1 MSLFSQTDS
10 QTLIA
15 AACAVGSGLAM
26 IGGIGAGVGEGTVG
40 GAAVS
45 AVGRQPE
52 AASIITRTMIIG
64 DAIAETS
71 AIYSLVISLLLMYAN
86 PYHNQVIW
94 PA

>member
-1 MSLFSQTDS
+1 MSIFSQTDS
-10 QTLIA
+10 QTIIA

-26 IGGIGAGVGEGTVG
+26 IGGIGAGIGEGTCG
-40 GAAVS
+40 GQAVA

-52 AASIITRTMIIG
+52 AASLITRTMIIG

-86 PYHNQVIW
+86 PFHTQVTW
-94 PA
+94 A